1 MSDVRCV
8 DCTKFSLQ
16 EDRGAALM
24 GRGKCAEEE
33 IKSVRYDALRKKP
46 CKKFVAAIEQ
56 VADARV
62 EWLRK
67 QGIV

>member
-8 DCTKFSLQ
+8 DCSKFSLQ
-16 EDRGAALM
+16 EDKGAALI
-24 GRGKCAEEE
+24 GHGKCAEE
-33 IKSVRYDALRKKP
+33 KLPHVRYKALLKKQ
-46 CKKFVAAIEQ
+46 CKAYSPAIEQ
-56 VADARV
+56 QADARV

>member
-24 GRGKCAEEE
+24 GRGKCAEE
-33 IKSVRYDALRKKP
+33 KLPSVRYVALLKKHCRAYSP
-46 CKKFVAAIEQ
+46 AIEQ

-67 QGIV
+67 QGVV